1 MESFD
6 PLLKIIKQAAVDA
19 VNATS
24 PADFMG
30 GTVVSISP
38 LKIKIDQK
46 LTLGVAQLQLTR
58 NVTKYT
64 VRMNGTDVEI
74 DNSLESGD
82 KVILAKCQGGQRYI
96 VIDKVN

>member
-1 MESFD
+1 MSSFD
-6 PLLKIIKQAAVDA
+6 PLLKVIKQGGVDA
-19 VNATS
+19 MNAAS

-30 GTVVSISP
+30 GTVVSTSP

-46 LTLGVAQLQLTR
+46 MTLGTAQLQLTR

-74 DNSLESGD
+74 DNSLKSGD
-82 KVILAKCQGGQRYI
+82 AVILAKCQGGQRYI
-96 VIDKVN
+96 VIDKVV